1 MPGDPE
7 AAAALLL
14 GFLNEAAGLIAAARR
29 TAPCGAGS
37 ATRWTSS
44 SRGSS
49 SDSLSGAGRGW
60 EDRGGPRS
68 GLQRGGAPRE
78 QQSRS
83 AMSDFVM
90 TIAGEAAP
98 TEDTFG
104 VRNPATGE
112 VFAQAPECTRQQ
124 LDAAFDA
131 AAKAARD
138 WKADEAARRATLLQA
153 ADVLM
158 ASTADLA
165 PVLTAEQGKPLSDA
179 GIEVFASAIWCQYFA
194 NLDMPTQVIQDDDTA
209 YVELARRPLGVVA
222 AITPW
227 NFPLTLAFWKIAPA
241 LLAGNTLVLK
251 PSPYTPAF
259 HAEGRRDPEGRLP
272 PGRGQ
277 HHQRRR
283 RPRRVHDDTPRA
295 AQDQL
300 HRIGRDRQEGSHV
313 GGARPQARHPRA
325 RRQRPRHRARR
336 RRPGGGGHGDL
347 RRRVQQQRAG
357 LLRHQAR
364 LRSRGPL
371 RRRGRGPGGARP
383 QPSRSAKAPRKA

>member
-1 MPGDPE
+1 
-7 AAAALLL
+7 
-14 GFLNEAAGLIAAARR
+14 
-29 TAPCGAGS
+29 
-37 ATRWTSS
+37 
-44 SRGSS
+44 
-49 SDSLSGAGRGW
+49 
-60 EDRGGPRS
+60 
-68 GLQRGGAPRE
+68 
-78 QQSRS
+78 
-83 AMSDFVM
+83 MSDFVM

-138 WKADEAARRATLLQA
+138 WKADEAARRALLLQA

-158 ASTADLA
+158 ASTAELA

-251 PSPYTPAF
+251 PSPYTPLTTLKVG
-259 HAEGRRDPEGRLP
+259 EILKRRLP

-277 HHQRRR
+277 HRQRR
-283 RPRRVHDDTPRA
+283 
-295 AQDQL
+295 
-300 HRIGRDRQEGSHV
+300 
-313 GGARPQARHPRA
+313 
-325 RRQRPRHRARR
+325 
-336 RRPGGGGHGDL
+336 
-347 RRRVQQQRAG
+347 
-357 LLRHQAR
+357 
-364 LRSRGPL
+364 
-371 RRRGRGPGGARP
+371 
-383 QPSRSAKAPRKA
+383 